1 MGHEQR
7 LEQLSRYV
15 DGDLSPS
22 EKEEMAS
29 HLSSCD
35 ACARTWRLWTDARDR
50 LSPLQQAT
58 LGPGFRAQVM
68 TAIDRAEGAAEPRL
82 TWAPWL
88 GLAATAALTV
98 ALFLPTPGNEMA
110 STDPTGLYTLA
121 SAQTLPNNPM
131 PDWMMEA
138 E

>member
-1 MGHEQR
+1 
-7 LEQLSRYV
+7 
-15 DGDLSPS
+15 
-22 EKEEMAS
+22 
-29 HLSSCD
+29 
-35 ACARTWRLWTDARDR
+35 
-50 LSPLQQAT
+50 
-58 LGPGFRAQVM
+58 M